1 MKKLVTI
8 HIGGLHA
15 SREPVVIETV
25 LGSCV
30 AVCLYDAAER
40 IGGMN
45 HILLPGGADLMRFD
59 TIARYGMHA
68 MELLINRITALGG
81 NRRRIV
87 AKAFG
92 GAHILPTIS
101 YGNGMGR
108 KNADFVLEFLRMESI
123 ALAGYNLGGR
133 SPRKICFHTDTGFA
147 YMKKLP
153 LISQPRIAC
162 EELDQ
167 WDRVQSDAQEAGEIT
182 LFS

>member
-1 MKKLVTI
+1 MKRLITI

-15 SREPVVIETV
+15 SREPAVIETV

-45 HILLPGGADLMRFD
+45 HILLPGGADLMCID

-123 ALAGYNLGGR
+123 SLVGQNLGGH
-133 SPRKICFHTDTGFA
+133 SPRKVCFHTDTGFA
-147 YMKKLP
+147 YLKRLP
-153 LISQPRIAC
+153 RLSQPGIVG
-162 EELDQ
+162 EELEQ
-167 WDRVQSDAQEAGEIT
+167 WDTIRAHAQ
-182 LFS
+182 